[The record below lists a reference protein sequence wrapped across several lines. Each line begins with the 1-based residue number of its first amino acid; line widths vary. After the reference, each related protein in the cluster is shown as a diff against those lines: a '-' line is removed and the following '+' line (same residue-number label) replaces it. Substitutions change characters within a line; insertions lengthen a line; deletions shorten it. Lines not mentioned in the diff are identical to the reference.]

1 MKKRLKLT
9 IIAAA
14 LTVCLII
21 GVFISCSPKNPQT
34 NTDDSKVNTEVPQ
47 VNMATPLPL
56 PGGLPEV
63 SIKPDGTVDLDRLSV
78 DLSGAEMPEP
88 GTVIEPKLFNPAYP
102 PGRNEVR
109 INYDKTSFCT
119 SYTFSD
125 LPPYREE
132 EEDWYFYRGY
142 AISFKL
148 IDEDRFDNR
157 IPSRRV
163 SNERDHAYVLQ
174 NTLKQAFIPC
184 DAAPLEDPW
193 LCIFIENGTDV
204 DNLSIGL
211 DGYIY
216 HAYSKAKSDYTYDYS
231 INRPEKYDYRSKEP
245 LDVETLSHLTAIAIR
260 YAQHEIMAYN
270 PAFFGCGHSF
280 PADTQGVWRY
290 EDETNVLIEYGSEKV
305 YVTAPEKMKE
315 FAKIFG
321 KANGIEPRRIMH
333 ENANFAYEL
342 CAEMPNEIEY
352 LMKFTL
358 YPKGGDPAESKGANI
373 FYLTED
379 GRIVCRYSEKNY
391 LYTISNNLDE
401 FQMFPIAWYSN
412 VELVSKTVFPTETL
426 IEFFNGC
433 K

>member
-78 DLSGAEMPEP
+78 DLSGAEIPEP
-88 GTVIEPKLFNPAYP
+88 GTVIEPKLFDRAYP

-109 INYDKTSFCT
+109 IYYGKTSFCT

-132 EEDWYFYRGY
+132 AEDGYFYRGY

-184 DAAPLEDPW
+184 DAAPLGDPW

-204 DNLSIGL
+204 DSLSIGL

-216 HAYSKAKSDYTYDYS
+216 HAYSKAKSDYTYES
-231 INRPEKYDYRSKEP
+231 PSTSPEYDYRSKEP
-245 LDVETLSHLTAIAIR
+245 LDAETLAHLTAIAIH
-260 YAQHEIMAYN
+260 YAQYERRGVN
-270 PAFFGCGHSF
+270 PAFFGCGYIDPLSER
-280 PADTQGVWRY
+280 RY
-290 EDETNVLIEYGSEKV
+290 EDETNVLIEYGSETV

-321 KANGIEPRRIMH
+321 KANGLDPRKSMH
-333 ENANFAYEL
+333 AYDDFVYE
-342 CAEMPNEIEY
+342 CYAEMPNEIEY

-358 YPKGGDPAESKGANI
+358 YPKGGDPAESKGENI
-373 FYLTED
+373 LYLTED
-379 GRIVCRYSEKNY
+379 GRIVCRGSEKNS
-391 LYTISNNLDE
+391 LYAFSNNLGE
-401 FQMFPIAWYSN
+401 FHMFPIAWYSN